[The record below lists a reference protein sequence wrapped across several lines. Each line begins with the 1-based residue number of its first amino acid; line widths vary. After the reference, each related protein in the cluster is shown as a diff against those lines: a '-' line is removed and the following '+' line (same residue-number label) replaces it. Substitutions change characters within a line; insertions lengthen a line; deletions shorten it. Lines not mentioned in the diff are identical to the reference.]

1 MNIDEND
8 SLSLIIL
15 EKGINNK
22 KILIDKIYWY
32 NE

>member
-8 SLSLIIL
+8 GLSLIIL

-22 KILIDKIYWY
+22 KILINGIY
-32 NE
+32 